1 MVKKFSQSSKVWTL
15 FAQYY
20 YTHGRPKEARELLKR
35 SIKSLEKRKR
45 KPKLAYSDSSFPLIR

>member
-1 MVKKFSQSSKVWTL
+1 MQQAEEELFKKTVKKFSQSSKVWTL

-20 YTHGRPKEARELLKR
+20 YAHGRPKEARELLKR

-45 KPKLAYSDSSFPLIR
+45 TSE

>member
-45 KPKLAYSDSSFPLIR
+45 KQSSRTPTRHRH